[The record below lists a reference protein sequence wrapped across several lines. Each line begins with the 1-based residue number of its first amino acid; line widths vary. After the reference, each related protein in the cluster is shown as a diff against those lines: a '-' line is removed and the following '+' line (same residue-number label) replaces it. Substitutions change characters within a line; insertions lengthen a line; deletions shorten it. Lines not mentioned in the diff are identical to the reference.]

1 MGYRQRRPVPS
12 SNLKNENKLMTT
24 CIACGGGRIGDFL
37 DLGTTALANKFLAPE
52 DLSANEPQFPLVVG
66 SCLDCGHVQLTYRV
80 PPAEMFDDYLY
91 ISSLSSTLVNHLR
104 DLAKVIAE
112 REKLGKDDL
121 VVDIGCNDGT
131 LLAGF
136 KALGV
141 RTLGVDP
148 ARNLQALAA
157 KNGIESMVA
166 YFGRSV
172 AEEIV
177 TAKGRASAM
186 TATNVFPHIPD
197 LSDVLAGADI
207 LLKPGGVFVLEA
219 HYLGDL
225 IERCAF
231 DTVYHEHVSFWSLK
245 SAITLFRRFG
255 FEVVDI
261 ARLPIHHGQLR
272 LFVRRKGEGKIAPTV
287 AELLDWENRTGLTSF
302 ANLKAFA
309 AKVQAI
315 KTKLH
320 SVLAQLKGKGLTVV
334 GYGAPAKGSTLIAFL
349 GLGAETIPWIADKSP
364 LKQGRFTPG
373 AHIPIVSPARIE
385 TDKPDYMLLLAWN
398 FAEEIMEEQRAFRAR
413 GGRFILPVPDVEIV

>member
-1 MGYRQRRPVPS
+1 MIACV
-12 SNLKNENKLMTT
+12 
-24 CIACGGGRIGDFL
+24 ACGGSRIDDFL
-37 DLGTTALANKFLAPE
+37 DLGLTALANKFLALE
-52 DLSANEPQFPLVVG
+52 DLSNKESHFPLVVG

-104 DLAKVIAE
+104 DLAKVVVE
-112 REKLGKDDL
+112 REGLSRDDL

-131 LLAGF
+131 LLSGF

-141 RTLGVDP
+141 HTLGVDP
-148 ARNLQALAA
+148 ARNLQPLAS
-157 KNGIESMVA
+157 KNGIESIVA
-166 YFGRSV
+166 YFGRNV

-177 TAKGRASAM
+177 STKGRAAAM

-197 LSDVLAGADI
+197 MSDLMAGADV
-207 LLKPGGVFVLEA
+207 LLRPGGTFVLEA

-225 IERCAF
+225 IEHCAF

-245 SAITLFRRFG
+245 SAIALFKRFG
-255 FEVVDI
+255 FEVIDI

-272 LFVRRKGEGKIAPTV
+272 LFVRRKGEGTIAPAV
-287 AELLDWENRTGLTSF
+287 AELLAWEDRVGLTSLP
-302 ANLKAFA
+302 NLRAFA

-315 KTKLH
+315 KIKLH
-320 SVLAQLKGKGLTVV
+320 ALLARLRKEGLTVA
-334 GYGAPAKGSTLIAFL
+334 GYGAPAKGSTLITFL
-349 GLGAETIPWIADKSP
+349 GLGPETIPWIADKSP

-373 AHIPIVSPARIE
+373 SHIPIVSPARIE

-398 FAEEIMEEQRAFRAR
+398 FAEEIMKEQKEFRAR
-413 GGRFILPVPDVEIV
+413 RGRFILPVPDVEIV